1 MISISPA
8 RSWPLAQAAC
18 SGVRLPGP
26 SSATEG
32 SALARKSSAITS
44 SEPWPAASQSAPAH
58 AEAVA
63 KELAMSRRIRAGW
76 PQEAALRNATA
87 TSFSSCRAS
96 GTTRAASNSRASS
109 SPNGASPPGF
119 GTSALRAKLCRSS
132 PRPSLVSRPRIVTCS
147 GNTSCQNACS
157 RNRNRPGPRG
167 APLDKSL
174 TSRGWAAGAAT
185 ASRIGRCCRRPTQTG
200 HRSLSSCPG
209 FPACTPPAPRPRK
222 PPARWPRHPSRP
234 GGRRA
239 RKWPPRSS

>member
-1 MISISPA
+1 MISISPV

-76 PQEAALRNATA
+76 PQEAALRKATA

-109 SPNGASPPGF
+109 SPSGASPPGF

-185 ASRIGRCCRRPTQTG
+185 VSSVFCLLAAAAAAAMAAALLAPSLATMLAPVVAVAAAGRFVPDWPLLPAS
-200 HRSLSSCPG
+200 HSNW
-209 FPACTPPAPRPRK
+209 A
-222 PPARWPRHPSRP
+222 
-234 GGRRA
+234 
-239 RKWPPRSS
+239 